1 LFPVTEKPNEAINFS
16 GLPVSPNGA
25 FGLYVR
31 WIKGK
36 VICLKGSLLFIFGT
50 FLQPGLSTLQVTL
63 LAL

>member
-16 GLPVSPNGA
+16 GLPVSPNGD

-36 VICLKGSLLFIFGT
+36 VFTSKVPCFLSSELSSSQGSAHFR
-50 FLQPGLSTLQVTL
+50 
-63 LAL
+63 